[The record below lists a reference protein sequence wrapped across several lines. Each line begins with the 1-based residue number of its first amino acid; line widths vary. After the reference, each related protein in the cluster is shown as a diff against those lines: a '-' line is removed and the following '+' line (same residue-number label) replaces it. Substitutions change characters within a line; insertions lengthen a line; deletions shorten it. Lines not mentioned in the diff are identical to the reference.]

1 MKGWKLIKPY
11 TLEELEI
18 PESSDVSNLT
28 KVKITKSLV
37 TLSDVLRYNGDIETE
52 NIVLG
57 SAGIGIVSDTN
68 ANLFDLEKGKHVY
81 IEPTK
86 ECLECYDCKSG
97 NTSKCSNL
105 MIAGEDYD
113 GFLSDFMAVDVNK
126 LFVLPESV
134 PDLYALFIEQIS
146 LAISVVDKLGVQ
158 KGDYVAIIG
167 ANNFGN
173 ILAQL
178 LIYYQAVPIV
188 LTTDEE
194 DYKIAKS
201 SGIYYVLGQDENWQ
215 KEVSLITSGRMA
227 KSVVYIS
234 DCNIPAVKA
243 FSLASSNA
251 NVAFTG
257 VSYKNN
263 TFALT
268 QAIKKHLSII
278 CINNGIGNTASS
290 INLIANKAINL
301 SHLKLD
307 SSSYKDIPDK
317 LQKMND
323 SLQAEGKVYETVVDM
338 V

>member
-11 TLEELEI
+11 MLNELEI
-18 PESSDVSNLT
+18 PENNEVSNLT

-52 NIVLG
+52 NIILG
-57 SAGIGIVSDTN
+57 SAGIGIVSDTS

-81 IEPTK
+81 IEPTR
-86 ECLECYDCKSG
+86 ECLECYNCKSG
-97 NTSKCSNL
+97 NPTKCSDL

-146 LAISVVDKLGVQ
+146 LAISIVDQLGVQ

-201 SGIYYVLGQDENWQ
+201 SGIYYVLGADDNWQ
-215 KEVSLITSGRMA
+215 KEVSLITSGRMP

-234 DCNIPAVKA
+234 DCNIPAARA
-243 FSLASSNA
+243 FSLASYNA
-251 NVAFTG
+251 KVAFTG
-257 VSYKNN
+257 VSYRNN
-263 TFALT
+263 AIALT

-278 CINNGIGNTASS
+278 CINTCVGNTASS

-307 SSSYKDIPDK
+307 SSSYKDIPEK
-317 LQKMND
+317 LKKMNN
-323 SLQAEGKVYETVVDM
+323 SLQTDGKVYETVVDM